1 MQNFKYF
8 NITAKNGHNSKI
20 KQVVNPIY
28 SK

>member
-1 MQNFKYF
+1 MQYLKSCL
-8 NITAKNGHNSKI
+8 ITAKNGHNSKI